1 MDTYYPPWGFYYK
14 VEFELSK
21 KYKKNENDVR
31 FQTVSG
37 LSVEYDM
44 EEFKEGGENRFVHK
58 LPVRTKYADMVL
70 KRGML
75 TDSEVI
81 KWFLDAFRD
90 RTFLPA
96 DLNVILMNEK
106 SEPLRTWKVAHAIPK
121 KWSVSDLNANE
132 NAIVI
137 ETLELSYRYFTIC
150 PNFEICPKITHA
162 Y

>member
-1 MDTYYPPWGFYYK
+1 MDDYYPPWGFYYK
-14 VEFELSK
+14 VEFSFSQNK
-21 KYKKNENDVR
+21 NDVR

-44 EEFKEGGENRFVHK
+44 EEFKEGGENRFTHK
-58 LPVRTKYADMVL
+58 LPVRTKYTDMVL

-81 KWFLDAFRD
+81 TWFLDALRD
-90 RTFLPA
+90 RKFVPA

-121 KWSVSDLNANE
+121 KWLVSDLNANE
-132 NAIVI
+132 NAVVI
-137 ETLELSYRYFTIC
+137 ETLELTYHYFT
-150 PNFEICPKITHA
+150 TQ
-162 Y
+162 